1 MADAAPGA
9 AADGR
14 GQPGH
19 GVAALRSR
27 APEAVGRRR
36 WRAEGGCSRD
46 DHFVSENNREGYV
59 SQWVAL
65 VVHLYMV
72 TRNGRG
78 EGVLL
83 RALQQYGSGR
93 AAPEP
98 AEAARRVASAAHR
111 GCSPC

>member
-1 MADAAPGA
+1 MEEGNLAMRWRRS
-9 AADGR
+9 GR
-14 GQPGH
+14 
-19 GVAALRSR
+19 R

-83 RALQQYGSGR
+83 RAMQQYGSGR